1 MSDFIS
7 VVEDTG
13 GLLVAVGRKWS
24 VTRASVKKSGP
35 PGGEA
40 TPEFAKGTGE
50 NSVSSQN
57 KALLRSF
64 GLVLFFPRALLLLPS
79 E

>member
-13 GLLVAVGRKWS
+13 GLLVAVGRKRS

-50 NSVSSQN
+50 NSVSS
-57 KALLRSF
+57 
-64 GLVLFFPRALLLLPS
+64 
-79 E
+79 